1 MNIPLIVSI
10 VVHVIFLGIASMSLY
25 NPFNNT
31 GKIEDKGFAVFEF
44 KQVAPKSAA
53 PVLSDKD
60 GHVARE
66 KAQRV
71 DKEREKHVQNT
82 ESIKEDPHTKKQNEI
97 VIKDKKKPDKKPED
111 NKKKK
116 PEKQV
121 KTKNAPKKEVAKK
134 SDKAVVNLK
143 KNKGAA
149 SSVGKKKAFDSLL
162 DDAMAGVENGENAG
176 VKAEELGPVLTA
188 SQIDLIRQTIRKCW
202 HFPAGLKNANELLV
216 DIKMEL
222 AEDGTVKRAKIVDE
236 ARMERDSAFKI
247 AAENAYRAVLDP
259 ECNPLPLPK
268 EKYNEWKDL
277 EHTFNPKEMFE

>member
-1 MNIPLIVSI
+1 MNLPLIASVVIHIVFLLIVS
-10 VVHVIFLGIASMSLY
+10 VSFN
-25 NPFNNT
+25 NPFRNT

-53 PVLSDKD
+53 PVLSDKE
-60 GHVARE
+60 GHVAKE
-66 KAQRV
+66 KAQKA
-71 DKEREKHVQNT
+71 DKEEGKHTQNT
-82 ESIKEDPHTKKQNEI
+82 ESIKEKVEAKKRKE
-97 VIKDKKKPDKKPED
+97 VVVKDKKKTENKKKKKPDKPVKA
-111 NKKKK
+111 KK
-116 PEKQV
+116 V
-121 KTKNAPKKEVAKK
+121 APKEVNKK

-143 KNKGAA
+143 KNKGSV

-162 DDAMAGVENGENAG
+162 DDAAAGLENGENTG
-176 VKAEELGPVLTA
+176 VKAEEVGLVLTA

-222 AEDGTVKRAKIVDE
+222 SEDGTVKKAEIVDK
-236 ARMERDSAFKI
+236 ARMKRDSAFKI

-277 EHTFNPKEMFE
+277 ELTFNPKEMFE